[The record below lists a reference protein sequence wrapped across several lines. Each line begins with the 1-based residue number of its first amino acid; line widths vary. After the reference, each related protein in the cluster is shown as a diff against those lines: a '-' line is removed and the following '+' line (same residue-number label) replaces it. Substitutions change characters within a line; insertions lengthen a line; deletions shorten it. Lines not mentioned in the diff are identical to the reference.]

1 MMKQYF
7 KRLVVLLTSSVIV
20 MNMGII
26 NSASKAENTEV
37 LEASAAAVESTAAT
51 VTSTT
56 APTLQNTTTTTTAKA
71 WTETTTAVWMST
83 TVTTT
88 TTITATTGES
98 SGYPITGEKV
108 VSVGIIDND
117 TGYNIY
123 GDVNVTVKLLTTD
136 DINSSDENAGKEIAV
151 WNIAEEGTQPNV
163 VNVPYAIADEDEL
176 LFISVELDGF
186 PENYTSDFMKTLF
199 IFAPLSDD
207 TCNFEVGLTRIYNTT
222 LAPQDYCDSC
232 GAVIPEGE
240 GVRTPLGLYIC
251 NECCNAGA
259 GGTTTA
265 PVSTTTTNHVSGTG
279 TTTANTTTT
288 TTTTI
293 STTQTTVVDYCYATQ
308 LDYDDSP
315 MKVGETRAI
324 RFYHPATQT
333 SSSAEFEEVSGNISY
348 EYVEG
353 SDTVYITALEA
364 GTAKM
369 YIVAHGCAFGEYVHI
384 EIENEEAGTTTAAS
398 SVTVCG
404 DANSNGDVEVAD
416 AVFILQGIANPSDE
430 KFSLTEDGK
439 VKANCYEPE
448 KTGVDSED
456 ALAIMRYMAEICS
469 VLPVAEN

>member
-26 NSASKAENTEV
+26 NPASKAENTEV

-83 TVTTT
+83 TTT
-88 TTITATTGES
+88 TTI
-98 SGYPITGEKV
+98 P
-108 VSVGIIDND
+108 
-117 TGYNIY
+117 
-123 GDVNVTVKLLTTD
+123 
-136 DINSSDENAGKEIAV
+136 
-151 WNIAEEGTQPNV
+151 
-163 VNVPYAIADEDEL
+163 
-176 LFISVELDGF
+176 
-186 PENYTSDFMKTLF
+186 
-199 IFAPLSDD
+199 
-207 TCNFEVGLTRIYNTT
+207 
-222 LAPQDYCDSC
+222 
-232 GAVIPEGE
+232 
-240 GVRTPLGLYIC
+240 
-251 NECCNAGA
+251 
-259 GGTTTA
+259 
-265 PVSTTTTNHVSGTG
+265 
-279 TTTANTTTT
+279 
-288 TTTTI
+288 
-293 STTQTTVVDYCYATQ
+293 TTQTTVVDYCYATQ

-364 GTAKM
+364 GTVKM

>member
-1 MMKQYF
+1 MKQYF

-26 NSASKAENTEV
+26 NPASKSENTEV

-199 IFAPLSDD
+199 IFDPLSDD

-222 LAPQDYCDSC
+222 
-232 GAVIPEGE
+232 
-240 GVRTPLGLYIC
+240 
-251 NECCNAGA
+251 
-259 GGTTTA
+259 
-265 PVSTTTTNHVSGTG
+265 
-279 TTTANTTTT
+279 TT

-293 STTQTTVVDYCYATQ
+293 PTTQTTVVDYCYATQ